1 MPVRVKDARE
11 VPQRGLETVNV
22 AHKLNDERRRLRKH
36 RDRKM
41 QVQTYIVK
49 RVTTC
54 QGKHVQMHEHMPIIK
69 QRQTFRGARSSRI
82 AVQIQRMTTEIE

>member
-22 AHKLNDERRRLRKH
+22 AHELNDEHRRLRNTEAE
-36 RDRKM
+36 KM

-49 RVTTC
+49 R
-54 QGKHVQMHEHMPIIK
+54 
-69 QRQTFRGARSSRI
+69 
-82 AVQIQRMTTEIE
+82 MTK